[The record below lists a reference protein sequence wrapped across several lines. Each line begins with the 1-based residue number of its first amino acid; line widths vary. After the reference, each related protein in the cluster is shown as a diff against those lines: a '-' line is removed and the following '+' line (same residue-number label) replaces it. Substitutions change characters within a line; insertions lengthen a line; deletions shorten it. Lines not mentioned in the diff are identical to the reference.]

1 MISLQSKLPKVQTS
15 IFTQMSALAQQQQA
29 INLSQGFPNFEGDPL
44 LQELV
49 HKAMREGHNQYA
61 PMAGLPALTE
71 RLAKKIESL
80 YGRSLQPES
89 EITIT
94 AGATQALFTA
104 ITSFVRAGEEV
115 IIIEPAYDSYKPAI
129 ELCGAIAIPFAL
141 EAPDFRIDWQK
152 LARYVSVRT
161 RMIILNSPHNPTATV
176 FAEADWL
183 ALERITHNTDILLLS
198 DEVYEHLTYDGKGHE
213 SVLKHPSLFQR
224 SIACFSFGKTFH
236 NTGWKIGYCV
246 APAYLMKEF
255 RKVHQFNVFSVNT
268 PMQYALAEYLQAPEH
283 YLQLPDFYQQKR
295 DFFRQAMQGSAF
307 KLLPCEGTY
316 FQLLDYSALSQEKD
330 VDFAIRLTKE
340 HGIATIPVSVFY
352 SQPPTMQLLR
362 VCFAKTEETLRQAAE
377 KLKGVGDR
385 V

>member
-1 MISLQSKLPKVQTS
+1 MIALQSKLPKVQTS

-44 LQELV
+44 LYKLV
-49 HKAMREGHNQYA
+49 HQAMQQGHNQYA

-71 RLAKKIESL
+71 RLAAKIESL

-176 FAEADWL
+176 FTEADWL
-183 ALERITHNTDILLLS
+183 ALERIAHNTDILLLC

-213 SVLKHPSLFQR
+213 SVLKHPRLFQR

-236 NTGWKIGYCV
+236 NTGWKMGYCV

-295 DFFRQAMQGSAF
+295 DFFRQALQGSAF

-316 FQLLDYSALSQEKD
+316 FQLLDYSAISQEKD

-352 SQPPTMQLLR
+352 SQPPDMQLLR
-362 VCFAKTEETLRQAAE
+362 VCFAKTEETLGQAAE
-377 KLKGVGDR
+377 KLKAVGG
-385 V
+385 

>member
-44 LQELV
+44 LHELV
-49 HKAMREGHNQYA
+49 HKAMRQGHNQYA

-71 RLAKKIESL
+71 RLAEKIGSL

-104 ITSFVRAGEEV
+104 IMSFVRAGEEV
-115 IIIEPAYDSYKPAI
+115 VIIEPAYDSYKPAI

-152 LARYVSVRT
+152 LARYISART

-176 FAEADWL
+176 LTEADWR
-183 ALERITHNTDILLLS
+183 ALERITQNTDILLLS
-198 DEVYEHLTYDGKGHE
+198 DEVYEHLTYDGKCHE
-213 SVLKHPSLFQR
+213 SVLKYPSLFQR

-236 NTGWKIGYCV
+236 NTGWKMGYCV

-316 FQLLDYSALSQEKD
+316 FQLLNYSAISKEKD

-352 SQPPTMQLLR
+352 SQPPEMQLLR
-362 VCFAKTEETLRQAAE
+362 VCFAKTEETLSQAAE
-377 KLKGVGDR
+377 KLKGVGR
-385 V
+385 